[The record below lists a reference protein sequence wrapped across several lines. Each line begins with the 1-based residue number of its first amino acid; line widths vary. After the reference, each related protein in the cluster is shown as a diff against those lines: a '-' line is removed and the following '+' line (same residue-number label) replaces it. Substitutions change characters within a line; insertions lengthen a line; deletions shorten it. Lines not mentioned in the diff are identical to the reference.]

1 MSDKPPPPGCQGGS
15 QDIRN
20 RRLPSQPARTSVTG
34 DYPASQP
41 ARAFVTEDYTATA
54 TTIHHSLAGGTAS
67 CSCGHVLRTMFA
79 IPKEF
84 KLHQSKSE
92 HIWIN
97 STFAK
102 HRHKQEH
109 ICLVFFWW
117 VLMGLS
123 AFWPGLYLITQD
135 CVTNLSS
142 RRRPLS
148 VAAQTRPWETFGA
161 ELTGMSLGENV
172 SANFF

>member
-1 MSDKPPPPGCQGGS
+1 MCLPMKLSAYKAIPEIQCSTPQHQHLLQTMSDKPPPPGCQGGS

-20 RRLPSQPARTSVTG
+20 RRLPSQPA
-34 DYPASQP
+34 SQP

-54 TTIHHSLAGGTAS
+54 TTRHHSPARGTAS

-109 ICLVFFWW
+109 ICLVFFY
-117 VLMGLS
+117 G
-123 AFWPGLYLITQD
+123 F
-135 CVTNLSS
+135 
-142 RRRPLS
+142 
-148 VAAQTRPWETFGA
+148 
-161 ELTGMSLGENV
+161 
-172 SANFF
+172 